1 MMSSTEN
8 VVTDKEN
15 KGGWL
20 SIIPGGITFHSSY
33 KCCRG
38 IHSVRHTQ
46 GVHILHTEGM
56 GQPWAQ
62 HQQNAFRSKQVH
74 GEHRGIRSVR
84 RIQGVHILHTEGKG
98 QHQPLAQ
105 PQPHA
110 CHNIYI
116 LDHVVH
122 NIQWSSQ
129 GVPIH
134 IHHTEG
140 KGQHQPLAQPQPH
153 ACHSSYILDHVRS
166 IHHSLHN
173 QDVLHILRKE
183 DKDQPWAWPQA
194 QQRQQQPSRQY

>member
-38 IHSVRHTQ
+38 IHSVRH
-46 GVHILHTEGM
+46 
-56 GQPWAQ
+56 
-62 HQQNAFRSKQVH
+62 
-74 GEHRGIRSVR
+74 
-84 RIQGVHILHTEGKG
+84 IQGVHILHTEGRG
-98 QHQPLAQ
+98 QPWAQ
-105 PQPHA
+105 LQPHA

-116 LDHVVH
+116 LDHDVH

-166 IHHSLHN
+166 IHHS
-173 QDVLHILRKE
+173 
-183 DKDQPWAWPQA
+183 
-194 QQRQQQPSRQY
+194 